1 MREYQLAHDVLDMER
16 TVQALQRI
24 INDSKARFSPEDIA
38 FYRDAWAKARKLAER
53 LGGTVV
59 SIPQVPEPRR

>member
-38 FYRDAWAKARKLAER
+38 FYRDVLQRRAVAD
-53 LGGTVV
+53 TVADYKKG
-59 SIPQVPEPRR
+59 R